1 MLLADVVVVVL
12 FNNAVVRLEVV
23 TEGVELEGKDDEGGL
38 DVETFDGVEDFTV
51 VTFEICDVV
60 SNVVETNLVEVTLL
74 ILVDAVV
81 GVAVVL
87 FVNAAVLFADV
98 GVVVL
103 FTNAVVLLDVI
114 TERVDLEGD
123 DDEDGLNVETFDG
136 VEDFMVVTF
145 EIFDVV

>member
-81 GVAVVL
+81 RVAVV
-87 FVNAAVLFADV
+87 
-98 GVVVL
+98 
-103 FTNAVVLLDVI
+103 
-114 TERVDLEGD
+114 
-123 DDEDGLNVETFDG
+123 
-136 VEDFMVVTF
+136 
-145 EIFDVV
+145 

>member
-1 MLLADVVVVVL
+1 M
-12 FNNAVVRLEVV
+12 
-23 TEGVELEGKDDEGGL
+23 
-38 DVETFDGVEDFTV
+38 
-51 VTFEICDVV
+51 
-60 SNVVETNLVEVTLL
+60 
-74 ILVDAVV
+74 
-81 GVAVVL
+81 
-87 FVNAAVLFADV
+87 LFADV

-145 EIFDVV
+145 EICDVV

>member
-12 FNNAVVRLEVV
+12 FNNAVVRLEAV

-51 VTFEICDVV
+51 VTFEICDNV

-81 GVAVVL
+81 GVAVV
-87 FVNAAVLFADV
+87 
-98 GVVVL
+98 
-103 FTNAVVLLDVI
+103 
-114 TERVDLEGD
+114 
-123 DDEDGLNVETFDG
+123 
-136 VEDFMVVTF
+136 
-145 EIFDVV
+145 

>member
-12 FNNAVVRLEVV
+12 FNNAVVRLEAV

-81 GVAVVL
+81 GVAVV
-87 FVNAAVLFADV
+87 
-98 GVVVL
+98 
-103 FTNAVVLLDVI
+103 
-114 TERVDLEGD
+114 
-123 DDEDGLNVETFDG
+123 
-136 VEDFMVVTF
+136 
-145 EIFDVV
+145 